1 MLPPAHTAAARGL
14 GVFFFL
20 RRRDVGSSR
29 FVTQLAVNRM
39 ITDGRLRVEY
49 LRERA
54 EEARKKGR
62 DMRDLEARRTMQEL
76 AEMYDRLAARTA
88 DREQR

>member
-1 MLPPAHTAAARGL
+1 
-14 GVFFFL
+14 
-20 RRRDVGSSR
+20 
-29 FVTQLAVNRM
+29 M

>member
-1 MLPPAHTAAARGL
+1 MRSRRLL
-14 GVFFFL
+14 FL

-39 ITDGRLRVEY
+39 TTDGRLRVEY

-54 EEARKKGR
+54 EEARKKAR
-62 DMRDLEARRTMQEL
+62 DMRDLEAKRTMQEL
-76 AEMYDRLAARTA
+76 AEMYDRLAARAA

>member
-1 MLPPAHTAAARGL
+1 MSVPHGTSPG
-14 GVFFFL
+14 FP
-20 RRRDVGSSR
+20 
-29 FVTQLAVNRM
+29 VNRM
-39 ITDGRLRVEY
+39 TAEGRRRVEY

-54 EEARKKGR
+54 EEARKKAN

-88 DREQR
+88 DREQ

>member
-1 MLPPAHTAAARGL
+1 MRSRRL
-14 GVFFFL
+14 FL

-29 FVTQLAVNRM
+29 YLTRLPVNRM
-39 ITDGRLRVEY
+39 TADVRRRVEY

-54 EEARKKGR
+54 EEARKKAN

-88 DREQR
+88 DRSVR